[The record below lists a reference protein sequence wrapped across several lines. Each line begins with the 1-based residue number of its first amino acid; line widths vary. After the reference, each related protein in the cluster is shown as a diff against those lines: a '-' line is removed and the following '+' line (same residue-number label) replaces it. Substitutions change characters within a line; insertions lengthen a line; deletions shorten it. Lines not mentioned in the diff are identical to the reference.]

1 LLKALP
7 DSQERTQQEL
17 TLHVML
23 GSALTALKGHAG
35 REVEQAYARA
45 RELCEHVDDTPRLF
59 PVLLALGWF
68 YLVRGS
74 QDAARDVGRRLL
86 AMAEATRDPA
96 IFLAAHHAL
105 GVVSFYGGEFETALA
120 HLERGIELYDPNAHS
135 PTRSSAFRLNADAG
149 MSCGLHAAWTLWVL
163 GYPARSVA
171 RMQEALELAHSIDH
185 PFSLAHGYRFA
196 AAFHQSRR
204 ERDASHEQAER
215 SVALSTEHGFGA
227 VLMAANFHRG
237 WVFAEQGREDDGL
250 ALMQAWVA
258 ACREIRSEC
267 LLPGYRAWLA
277 EMFGKVGRRQEG
289 LDLVEEALAAGTE
302 SGNHYWTA
310 DLYRLRGALA
320 GTEKDAE
327 SSFVEAVAVA
337 RRQRAKSFELR
348 AATSLS
354 RLWARQGKRW
364 EAHALLAEVYAWF
377 KEGFDT
383 PDLKDARAL
392 LDELEAAVTG

>member
-1 LLKALP
+1 
-7 DSQERTQQEL
+7 
-17 TLHVML
+17 
-23 GSALTALKGHAG
+23 
-35 REVEQAYARA
+35 
-45 RELCEHVDDTPRLF
+45 
-59 PVLLALGWF
+59 
-68 YLVRGS
+68 
-74 QDAARDVGRRLL
+74 
-86 AMAEATRDPA
+86 
-96 IFLAAHHAL
+96 
-105 GVVSFYGGEFETALA
+105 
-120 HLERGIELYDPNAHS
+120 
-135 PTRSSAFRLNADAG
+135 
-149 MSCGLHAAWTLWVL
+149 
-163 GYPARSVA
+163 
-171 RMQEALELAHSIDH
+171 
-185 PFSLAHGYRFA
+185 
-196 AAFHQSRR
+196 
-204 ERDASHEQAER
+204 
-215 SVALSTEHGFGA
+215 
-227 VLMAANFHRG
+227 
-237 WVFAEQGREDDGL
+237 
-250 ALMQAWVA
+250 
-258 ACREIRSEC
+258 
-267 LLPGYRAWLA
+267 
-277 EMFGKVGRRQEG
+277 MFGKVGRRQEG